1 MVTAAMMM
9 LLMGRGRGRPVMRR
23 RRTDVAEMA
32 QSPACSSCTHRPRP
46 ENLERN
52 LDRPSIKVFVPLAK
66 PARKHARTAVKIMS
80 GQQMGLKQL
89 ALLVHPDK
97 SRHPRTGPSSR
108 QGFRAQKCSCREAV
122 VYVGFWGT

>member
-1 MVTAAMMM
+1 MWPRWPKVRPVAAAPIA
-9 LLMGRGRGRPVMRR
+9 RGRK
-23 RRTDVAEMA
+23 TSNA
-32 QSPACSSCTHRPRP
+32 
-46 ENLERN
+46 N